1 MNRSY
6 VFLANGFEEIEALTV
21 VDVMRRAGLE
31 VQTVSINK
39 DNNVIGAHGVTVVA
53 DTNIYAANFEDAEWL
68 IAPGGMPGSQ
78 NLHECKKLNDILSSH
93 FKKDGKIAAICAAP
107 ALVLSPLGILDGKE
121 ATCYPGMENHFRKEV
136 IQKVAHVVKDGNVIT
151 ANGPATAT
159 MFALT
164 IVADTL
170 GKTIAQEI
178 GSGMLCYCQPVNIY
192 L

>member
-78 NLHECKKLNDILSSH
+78 NLHECKKLNDILSAH

-107 ALVLSPLGILDGKE
+107 ALVPSPIGLLDGKE
-121 ATCYPGMENHFRKEV
+121 ATCYPGMENHFRKDV
-136 IQKVAHVVKDGNVIT
+136 IQQVGQVVKDGNVIT
-151 ANGPATAT
+151 ANVPATAT